1 MRISDWSSDVCS
13 SDLGFCELRWSSMR
27 GRAGRPESQRH
38 ITSLDFQTEYL
49 ARICC
54 RVCVNMQFATV
65 PNWPMES
72 SSASNAPIL
81 RSEEHTSELQS
92 LMRISYAVFCLK
104 KKTKQNATKPQATA
118 HAYI

>member
-65 PNWPMES
+65 PYWPMES

-81 RSEEHTSELQS
+81 DLSPIRAPRPSRHEPYCSRSEEQTSELQS
-92 LMRISYAVFCLK
+92 LKGISYSVLC
-104 KKTKQNATKPQATA
+104 T
-118 HAYI
+118 